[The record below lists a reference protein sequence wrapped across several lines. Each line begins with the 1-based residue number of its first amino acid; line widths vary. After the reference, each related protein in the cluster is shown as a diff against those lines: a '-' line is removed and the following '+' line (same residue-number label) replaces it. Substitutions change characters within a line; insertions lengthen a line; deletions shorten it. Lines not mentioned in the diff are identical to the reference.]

1 MAPRQKTETNRAG
14 RGCPVARLIL
24 AACVGADT
32 DYDCAIGAEATNPSA
47 IATWQEAKI
56 DQAARNK
63 MESQRRTIM
72 EGTQE
77 RDILYRKYY
86 DEEVKKLGI

>member
-56 DQAARNK
+56 DHSIRCRPLET
-63 MESQRRTIM
+63 MRQRIGNVSTISDDDRTIAI
-72 EGTQE
+72 
-77 RDILYRKYY
+77 RP
-86 DEEVKKLGI
+86 